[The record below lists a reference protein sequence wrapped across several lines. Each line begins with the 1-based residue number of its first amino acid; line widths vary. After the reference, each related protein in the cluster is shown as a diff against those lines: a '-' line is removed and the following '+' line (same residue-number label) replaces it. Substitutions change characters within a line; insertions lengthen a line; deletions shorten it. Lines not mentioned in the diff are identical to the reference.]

1 MYIGYKQFFAMA
13 HIRRIF
19 VLSKYFYMAY
29 TFIISDESVNAD
41 GFVIQ
46 TKGIR
51 TERFKKNP
59 VMLYMH
65 EREKG
70 VIGRWDNIRAEGT
83 QLIADAV
90 FDENNPLGK
99 EVKERVDGGF
109 LRSAS
114 IGLSVL
120 NYEKI
125 DGVDTVTDCE
135 LTEGSIV
142 DIPSNQNAVK
152 LFNKKGLIVLSLKES
167 TDGNKDL
174 RTQLIEVL
182 KLSATAT
189 DGEII
194 ETVTALSGNA
204 GPAEPDTE
212 KALRLGYVDS
222 SQLMLLK
229 HMARTDKSAFR
240 KFMQDK
246 EQAAAVNID
255 KELKQAVNLGKFGM
269 PDRGVFEHIGK
280 QLGVKALK
288 EVLEVMPEK
297 VSFAAFFG
305 PNRNDMTNR
314 ANWGLKEYRKYDPQA
329 LSDDPELYARL
340 REKEYGE
347 EQEPYHNLAYYRKH
361 NPEYL
366 AQHPDQYE
374 RLLARERKNK

>member
-1 MYIGYKQFFAMA
+1 MT
-13 HIRRIF
+13 
-19 VLSKYFYMAY
+19 Y

-65 EREKG
+65 AREKG
-70 VIGRWDNIRAEGT
+70 VIGRWDNIRTEGS

-120 NYEKI
+120 NYERI

-135 LTEGSIV
+135 LTEVSIV
-142 DIPSNQNAVK
+142 DIPSNRNAVK
-152 LFNKKGLIVLSLKES
+152 LFDKRGLIVLSLKES
-167 TDGNKDL
+167 ADGDKDL

-182 KLSATAT
+182 KLPATAT

-212 KALRLGYVDS
+212 KALRLGYVES

-229 HMARTDKSAFR
+229 HMARTECIRAYRQTVGCQGSEGGPRSHAR
-240 KFMQDK
+240 K
-246 EQAAAVNID
+246 
-255 KELKQAVNLGKFGM
+255 
-269 PDRGVFEHIGK
+269 GVVCGFLRPEPQRHDQPG
-280 QLGVKALK
+280 QLGT
-288 EVLEVMPEK
+288 E
-297 VSFAAFFG
+297 
-305 PNRNDMTNR
+305 RI
-314 ANWGLKEYRKYDPQA
+314 PQIRSA
-329 LSDDPELYARL
+329 
-340 REKEYGE
+340 GI
-347 EQEPYHNLAYYRKH
+347 
-361 NPEYL
+361 
-366 AQHPDQYE
+366 E
-374 RLLARERKNK
+374 R

>member
-1 MYIGYKQFFAMA
+1 M
-13 HIRRIF
+13 
-19 VLSKYFYMAY
+19 LSKYFYMTY

-65 EREKG
+65 AREKG
-70 VIGRWDNIRAEGT
+70 VIGRWDNIRTEGS

-120 NYEKI
+120 NYERI

-135 LTEGSIV
+135 LTEVSIV
-142 DIPSNQNAVK
+142 DIPSNRNAVK
-152 LFNKKGLIVLSLKES
+152 LFDKRGLIVLSLKES
-167 TDGNKDL
+167 ADGDKDL

-182 KLSATAT
+182 KLPATAT

-212 KALRLGYVDS
+212 KAGVCRIVAAHAPETHGTDRQIGIPQVHAGQGAGRGGGYRQRVETS
-222 SQLMLLK
+222 RQP
-229 HMARTDKSAFR
+229 R
-240 KFMQDK
+240 
-246 EQAAAVNID
+246 
-255 KELKQAVNLGKFGM
+255 
-269 PDRGVFEHIGK
+269 
-280 QLGVKALK
+280 
-288 EVLEVMPEK
+288 
-297 VSFAAFFG
+297 
-305 PNRNDMTNR
+305 
-314 ANWGLKEYRKYDPQA
+314 
-329 LSDDPELYARL
+329 
-340 REKEYGE
+340 
-347 EQEPYHNLAYYRKH
+347 
-361 NPEYL
+361 
-366 AQHPDQYE
+366 
-374 RLLARERKNK
+374 

>member
-1 MYIGYKQFFAMA
+1 M
-13 HIRRIF
+13 
-19 VLSKYFYMAY
+19 LSKYFYMTY

-65 EREKG
+65 AREKG
-70 VIGRWDNIRAEGT
+70 VIGRWDNIRTEGS

-90 FDENNPLGK
+90 FYENNPLGK

-120 NYEKI
+120 NYERI

-135 LTEGSIV
+135 LTEVSIV
-142 DIPSNQNAVK
+142 DIPSNRNAVK
-152 LFNKKGLIVLSLKES
+152 LFDKRGLIVLSLKES
-167 TDGNKDL
+167 ADGDKDL

-182 KLSATAT
+182 KL
-189 DGEII
+189 
-194 ETVTALSGNA
+194 
-204 GPAEPDTE
+204 PATE
-212 KALRLGYVDS
+212 KALRLGYVES

-246 EQAAAVNID
+246 EQAAAVDID

-269 PDRGVFEHIGK
+269 PDRVYSSIS
-280 QLGVKALK
+280 ANSW
-288 EVLEVMPEK
+288 
-297 VSFAAFFG
+297 VS
-305 PNRNDMTNR
+305 
-314 ANWGLKEYRKYDPQA
+314 
-329 LSDDPELYARL
+329 RL
-340 REKEYGE
+340 
-347 EQEPYHNLAYYRKH
+347 
-361 NPEYL
+361 
-366 AQHPDQYE
+366 
-374 RLLARERKNK
+374 

>member
-1 MYIGYKQFFAMA
+1 M
-13 HIRRIF
+13 
-19 VLSKYFYMAY
+19 LSKYFYMTY

-51 TERFKKNP
+51 TERFKKDP

-65 EREKG
+65 AREKG
-70 VIGRWDNIRAEGT
+70 VIGRWDNIRTEGS

-120 NYEKI
+120 NYERI

-135 LTEGSIV
+135 LTEVSIV
-142 DIPSNQNAVK
+142 DIPSNRNAVK
-152 LFNKKGLIVLSLKES
+152 LFDKRGLIVLSLKES
-167 TDGNKDL
+167 ADGDKDL

-182 KLSATAT
+182 KLPATAT
-189 DGEII
+189 DGVII

-212 KALRLGYVDS
+212 KALRLGYVES

-246 EQAAAVNID
+246 EQAAAVDID

-269 PDRGVFEHIGK
+269 PICRSVTVCIRAYRQTVGCQGSEGGPRSHARKGVVCGFLRPEPQRHDQPG
-280 QLGVKALK
+280 QLGT
-288 EVLEVMPEK
+288 E
-297 VSFAAFFG
+297 
-305 PNRNDMTNR
+305 RI
-314 ANWGLKEYRKYDPQA
+314 PQIRSA
-329 LSDDPELYARL
+329 
-340 REKEYGE
+340 GI
-347 EQEPYHNLAYYRKH
+347 
-361 NPEYL
+361 
-366 AQHPDQYE
+366 E
-374 RLLARERKNK
+374 R

>member
-1 MYIGYKQFFAMA
+1 M
-13 HIRRIF
+13 
-19 VLSKYFYMAY
+19 LSKYFYMTY

-59 VMLYMH
+59 VILYMH
-65 EREKG
+65 AREKG
-70 VIGRWDNIRAEGT
+70 VIGRWDNIRTEGS

-120 NYEKI
+120 NYERI

-135 LTEGSIV
+135 LTEVSIV
-142 DIPSNQNAVK
+142 DIPSNRNAVK
-152 LFNKKGLIVLSLKES
+152 LFDKRGLIVLSLKES
-167 TDGNKDL
+167 ADGDKDL

-182 KLSATAT
+182 KLPATAT

-212 KALRLGYVDS
+212 KALRLGYVES

-246 EQAAAVNID
+246 EQAAAVDID

-269 PDRGVFEHIGK
+269 PDRVYSSIS
-280 QLGVKALK
+280 ANSW
-288 EVLEVMPEK
+288 
-297 VSFAAFFG
+297 VS
-305 PNRNDMTNR
+305 
-314 ANWGLKEYRKYDPQA
+314 
-329 LSDDPELYARL
+329 RL
-340 REKEYGE
+340 
-347 EQEPYHNLAYYRKH
+347 
-361 NPEYL
+361 
-366 AQHPDQYE
+366 
-374 RLLARERKNK
+374 

>member
-1 MYIGYKQFFAMA
+1 M
-13 HIRRIF
+13 
-19 VLSKYFYMAY
+19 LSKYFYKTY

-65 EREKG
+65 AREKG
-70 VIGRWDNIRAEGT
+70 VIGRWDNIRTEGS

-120 NYEKI
+120 NYERI

-135 LTEGSIV
+135 LTEVSIV
-142 DIPSNQNAVK
+142 DIPSNRNAVK
-152 LFNKKGLIVLSLKES
+152 LFDKRGLIVLSLKES
-167 TDGNKDL
+167 ADGDKDL

-182 KLSATAT
+182 KLPATAT
-189 DGEII
+189 DGVII

-212 KALRLGYVDS
+212 KALRLGYVES

-246 EQAAAVNID
+246 EQAAAVDID

-269 PDRGVFEHIGK
+269 PDRVYSSIS
-280 QLGVKALK
+280 ANSW
-288 EVLEVMPEK
+288 
-297 VSFAAFFG
+297 VS
-305 PNRNDMTNR
+305 
-314 ANWGLKEYRKYDPQA
+314 
-329 LSDDPELYARL
+329 RL
-340 REKEYGE
+340 
-347 EQEPYHNLAYYRKH
+347 
-361 NPEYL
+361 
-366 AQHPDQYE
+366 
-374 RLLARERKNK
+374 

>member
-1 MYIGYKQFFAMA
+1 M
-13 HIRRIF
+13 
-19 VLSKYFYMAY
+19 LSKYFYMTY

-65 EREKG
+65 AREKG
-70 VIGRWDNIRAEGT
+70 VIGRWDNIRTEGS

-114 IGLSVL
+114 IG
-120 NYEKI
+120 
-125 DGVDTVTDCE
+125 VDTVTDCE
-135 LTEGSIV
+135 LTEVSIV
-142 DIPSNQNAVK
+142 DIPSNRNAVK
-152 LFNKKGLIVLSLKES
+152 LFDKRGLIVLSLKES
-167 TDGNKDL
+167 ADGDKDL

-182 KLSATAT
+182 KLPATAT

-212 KALRLGYVDS
+212 KALRLGYVES

-246 EQAAAVNID
+246 EQAAAVDID

-269 PDRGVFEHIGK
+269 PDRVYSSIS
-280 QLGVKALK
+280 ANSW
-288 EVLEVMPEK
+288 
-297 VSFAAFFG
+297 VS
-305 PNRNDMTNR
+305 
-314 ANWGLKEYRKYDPQA
+314 
-329 LSDDPELYARL
+329 RL
-340 REKEYGE
+340 
-347 EQEPYHNLAYYRKH
+347 
-361 NPEYL
+361 
-366 AQHPDQYE
+366 
-374 RLLARERKNK
+374 

>member
-1 MYIGYKQFFAMA
+1 M
-13 HIRRIF
+13 
-19 VLSKYFYMAY
+19 LSKYFYMTY

-65 EREKG
+65 AREKG
-70 VIGRWDNIRAEGT
+70 VIGRWDNIRTEGS

-120 NYEKI
+120 NYERI

-135 LTEGSIV
+135 LTEVSIV
-142 DIPSNQNAVK
+142 DIPSNRNAVK
-152 LFNKKGLIVLSLKES
+152 LFDKRGLIVLSLKES
-167 TDGNKDL
+167 ADGDKDL

-182 KLSATAT
+182 KLPATAT

-212 KALRLGYVDS
+212 KALRLGYVES

-246 EQAAAVNID
+246 EQAAAVDID
-255 KELKQAVNLGKFGM
+255 KELKHESGRRQSHVIDHPLPADSCIPAVGCELQRSGISFHTHHARRRTAG
-269 PDRGVFEHIGK
+269 GQ
-280 QLGVKALK
+280 QLYL
-288 EVLEVMPEK
+288 
-297 VSFAAFFG
+297 
-305 PNRNDMTNR
+305 
-314 ANWGLKEYRKYDPQA
+314 YRQGTQQSP
-329 LSDDPELYARL
+329 
-340 REKEYGE
+340 
-347 EQEPYHNLAYYRKH
+347 
-361 NPEYL
+361 
-366 AQHPDQYE
+366 
-374 RLLARERKNK
+374 

>member
-1 MYIGYKQFFAMA
+1 M
-13 HIRRIF
+13 
-19 VLSKYFYMAY
+19 LSKYFYMTY

-65 EREKG
+65 AREKG
-70 VIGRWDNIRAEGT
+70 VIGRWDNIRTEGS

-120 NYEKI
+120 E
-125 DGVDTVTDCE
+125 V
-135 LTEGSIV
+135 SIV
-142 DIPSNQNAVK
+142 DIPSNRNAVK
-152 LFNKKGLIVLSLKES
+152 LFDKRGLIVLSLKES
-167 TDGNKDL
+167 ADGDKDL

-182 KLSATAT
+182 KLPATAT

-212 KALRLGYVDS
+212 KALRLGYVES

-246 EQAAAVNID
+246 EQAAAVDID

-269 PDRGVFEHIGK
+269 PDRVYSSIS
-280 QLGVKALK
+280 ANSW
-288 EVLEVMPEK
+288 
-297 VSFAAFFG
+297 VS
-305 PNRNDMTNR
+305 
-314 ANWGLKEYRKYDPQA
+314 
-329 LSDDPELYARL
+329 RL
-340 REKEYGE
+340 
-347 EQEPYHNLAYYRKH
+347 
-361 NPEYL
+361 
-366 AQHPDQYE
+366 
-374 RLLARERKNK
+374 

>member
-1 MYIGYKQFFAMA
+1 MT
-13 HIRRIF
+13 
-19 VLSKYFYMAY
+19 Y

-51 TERFKKNP
+51 TERFKKDP

-65 EREKG
+65 AREKG
-70 VIGRWDNIRAEGT
+70 VIGRWDNIRTEGS

-120 NYEKI
+120 NYERI

-135 LTEGSIV
+135 LTEVSIV
-142 DIPSNQNAVK
+142 DIPSNRNAVK
-152 LFNKKGLIVLSLKES
+152 L
-167 TDGNKDL
+167 DGDKDL

-182 KLSATAT
+182 KLPATAT
-189 DGEII
+189 DGVII

-212 KALRLGYVDS
+212 KALRLGYVES

-246 EQAAAVNID
+246 EQAAAVDID

-269 PDRGVFEHIGK
+269 PDRVYSSIS
-280 QLGVKALK
+280 ANSW
-288 EVLEVMPEK
+288 
-297 VSFAAFFG
+297 VS
-305 PNRNDMTNR
+305 
-314 ANWGLKEYRKYDPQA
+314 
-329 LSDDPELYARL
+329 RL
-340 REKEYGE
+340 
-347 EQEPYHNLAYYRKH
+347 
-361 NPEYL
+361 
-366 AQHPDQYE
+366 
-374 RLLARERKNK
+374 

>member
-1 MYIGYKQFFAMA
+1 M
-13 HIRRIF
+13 
-19 VLSKYFYMAY
+19 LSKYFYMTY

-65 EREKG
+65 AREKG
-70 VIGRWDNIRAEGT
+70 VIGRWDNIRTEGS

-114 IGLSVL
+114 IDLSVL
-120 NYEKI
+120 NYERI
-125 DGVDTVTDCE
+125 DGVDTV
-135 LTEGSIV
+135 SIV
-142 DIPSNQNAVK
+142 DIPSNRNAVK
-152 LFNKKGLIVLSLKES
+152 LFDKRGLIVLSLKES
-167 TDGNKDL
+167 ADGDKDL

-182 KLSATAT
+182 KLPATAT
-189 DGEII
+189 DGVII

-212 KALRLGYVDS
+212 KALRLGYVES

-246 EQAAAVNID
+246 EQAAAVDID

-269 PDRGVFEHIGK
+269 PDRVYSSIS
-280 QLGVKALK
+280 ANSW
-288 EVLEVMPEK
+288 
-297 VSFAAFFG
+297 VS
-305 PNRNDMTNR
+305 
-314 ANWGLKEYRKYDPQA
+314 
-329 LSDDPELYARL
+329 RL
-340 REKEYGE
+340 
-347 EQEPYHNLAYYRKH
+347 
-361 NPEYL
+361 
-366 AQHPDQYE
+366 
-374 RLLARERKNK
+374 